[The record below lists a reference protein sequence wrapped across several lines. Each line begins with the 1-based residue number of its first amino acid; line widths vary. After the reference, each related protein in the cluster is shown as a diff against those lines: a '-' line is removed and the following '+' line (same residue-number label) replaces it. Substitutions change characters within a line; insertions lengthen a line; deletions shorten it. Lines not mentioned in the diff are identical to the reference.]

1 MHFDKSCFL
10 LSQLDDWVLCRVQQK
25 GNTSKSTCNSQ
36 DSSNPEFWN
45 CLPKVEQT
53 QPAYA
58 NPNTDIIK
66 DFLYQDC
73 RLLASILAGQAP
85 PISSVSFQGTN
96 DGYEVGTNKVN
107 STISISSLGIISDTL
122 QRKSIE
128 EITKENPFGIDNNL
142 DSKNN
147 DEDVLPSKQLEGHY
161 INCYNPNHSQNDTLK
176 ANATDTTNFEELNE
190 MAILGRYFAE
200 I

>member
-66 DFLYQDC
+66 DFLYKDC

-128 EITKENPFGIDNNL
+128 EITKENPFRIDNNL
-142 DSKNN
+142 ESKNN
-147 DEDVLPSKQLEGHY
+147 DVDVLPSKQLEGNY
-161 INCYNPNHSQNDTLK
+161 INCYNPNHSQNDILK